1 MKRLLLLFA
10 GVALTVAQA
19 QQPKP
24 ASVTESHAAESHAA
38 GSQAAWSDAAW
49 MKHYAVACAAA
60 APLPCTASASST
72 DGALSSDPRF
82 GALIGHALPQQQS
95 WWVNGYGGTA
105 SVRSVISE
113 FLGIPGPI
121 QLRDDRYV
129 TITGCV
135 PHDCTSRG
143 MLWVDTGTRP
153 ATVIFVGEDL
163 VVGSGRAESGYHLY
177 LYASR
182 ELATSYYG
190 DRPIGIFS
198 KAFLQSLNAWH
209 TSSLDL
215 QKILL
220 VTVVWPNGRSHD
232 QFPSAFSLSA
242 NDQPNGA
249 TP

>member
-49 MKHYAVACAAA
+49 MKHYAVACAPA
-60 APLPCTASASST
+60 APL
-72 DGALSSDPRF
+72 
-82 GALIGHALPQQQS
+82 
-95 WWVNGYGGTA
+95 
-105 SVRSVISE
+105 
-113 FLGIPGPI
+113 
-121 QLRDDRYV
+121 
-129 TITGCV
+129 
-135 PHDCTSRG
+135 
-143 MLWVDTGTRP
+143 
-153 ATVIFVGEDL
+153 
-163 VVGSGRAESGYHLY
+163 
-177 LYASR
+177 
-182 ELATSYYG
+182 LAPSYYG

-209 TSSLDL
+209 TSSLDP

-232 QFPSAFSLSA
+232 HA
-242 NDQPNGA
+242 
-249 TP
+249 